1 MKVSIKFV
9 GIIGLA
15 ISSLSYSVDPSLNL
29 ENVKISSASS
39 PTIMQVSAAT
49 SLTKMKTET
58 NDKYYE
64 SQFKL
69 DKSQFI
75 RAPEISQAT
84 GFVNTDTVTLADLK
98 GKVVLVHFWTYT
110 CINCIN
116 TVPYLNEWY
125 QKYTGEEFEILGIH
139 TPEFEFEK
147 NLNNVKDA
155 VQKFEIKYPVI
166 QDNNYDIWNSFG
178 NKYWPRDYLIDN
190 EGYIRYNHIGEGGYD
205 QTENMI
211 QSLIKEPDS
220 NIGFNST
227 AKSIA

>member
-1 MKVSIKFV
+1 MKVSIIFV

-15 ISSLSYSVDPSLNL
+15 ISLLSYSVDPSLNL
-29 ENVKISSASS
+29 ENVKISSTSS

-64 SQFKL
+64 TQFKL

-75 RAPEISQAT
+75 RAPEIPQAT
-84 GFVNTDTVTLADLK
+84 GFVNTDTITLADLK

-125 QKYTGEEFEILGIH
+125 QKYAGEEFEILGIH

-147 NLNNVKDA
+147 KLDNVKNA
-155 VQKFEIKYPVI
+155 VKDFEIKYPVI
-166 QDNNYDIWNSFG
+166 QDNNYGIWNAFG

-211 QSLIKEPDS
+211 QSLIQEPDS
-220 NIGFNST
+220 NFEINST
-227 AKSIA
+227 AKTVA